1 MKSVTT
7 CPSCQTQFLVT
18 DEQLSQYNG
27 KVRCGHCLSVFNAVE
42 HIAVQT
48 QNTPEANSEEN
59 TASNLAE
66 KTEPQHVVSMASP
79 AEPVHDEIATT
90 APADADQIST
100 DSPTENQSFATE
112 DVAVEHFTETPPENI
127 IATESTA
134 EQPVATT
141 TPETKRA
148 DLLKE
153 LFEQANLPLEEGN
166 DALSGR
172 EENVAASNASQAE
185 QSEIDSQNY
194 QEEMSKVNAFDY
206 KPEYQYYLEQKKST
220 SPALLALGGALVL
233 LALLQCAYFY
243 RHTIAMQFP
252 QTKPSLVSLCQ
263 TLGCKIDLPK
273 EIQLFSIDDST
284 IEEDADHE
292 GVIRLS
298 STITN
303 RADFNQAYPNL
314 EVTLTDTQ
322 DQPKL
327 RRIFKPSEYLTKE
340 FNLEEGIAAGDSITI
355 NMPLMADDLKPAGFR
370 LLVSY

>member
-48 QNTPEANSEEN
+48 QNTSEANSEEN
-59 TASNLAE
+59 IASNPVA
-66 KTEPQHVVSMASP
+66 KTEPQHVVTTPP
-79 AEPVHDEIATT
+79 AETTHDAITATT
-90 APADADQIST
+90 PSVADQIST
-100 DSPTENQSFATE
+100 NAPTDNPVLATE
-112 DVAVEHFTETPPENI
+112 DVLVDHVTENSPENAI
-127 IATESTA
+127 TAEHTA
-134 EQPVATT
+134 EQHEASPAQ
-141 TPETKRA
+141 ENKRA

-153 LFEQANLPLEEGN
+153 LFEQANLPLEEVS
-166 DALSGR
+166 DALPER
-172 EENVAASNASQAE
+172 EENIAATHANQAE
-185 QSEIDSQNY
+185 QSEIDPQNY
-194 QEEMSKVNAFDY
+194 QDEMSKINAFDY
-206 KPEYQYYLEQKKST
+206 KPEYQYYLEQKKSA

-233 LALLQCAYFY
+233 LALLQCAFFY
-243 RHTIAMQFP
+243 RHAIAMQFP
-252 QTKPSLVSLCQ
+252 QTKPYLVSFCQ

-284 IEEDADHE
+284 IEEDATHE

-340 FNLEEGIAAGDSITI
+340 FNLEEGITAGDSISI